1 MLASDV
7 IALANQFYSSN
18 ALTASDSH
26 TIKLTV
32 TRGVSYI
39 PIPTGAGENFAGL
52 FTVDLPSTVTAGQE
66 FNIVVRRISTRTIQP
81 PPPPPHINAPIQTH
95 TLPSTIG
102 EVSKKAKAKEAPA
115 EALAPVTPGAISWRY
130 VVGTFQV
137 QIPVT
142 TKDKMLSSEEDT
154 LAIMKWRLQQ
164 MMPSNRWYS
173 VLERYNSYIAA
184 RVDGLGGDA
193 DDIAPSFD
201 GAPRDTPICIRIRV
215 LNSLHQ
221 PRGGTVNI
229 EFQPQDAGEIVKV
242 KAADASK
249 DIDVLGLRRYPQV
262 PLYEVTVTPTNVFKP
277 TSQFVKIP
285 PSGFD
290 TVEFVIG

>member
-1 MLASDV
+1 MIDWGAIPVGSVASLYWPQVLASDV

-18 ALTASDSH
+18 PLTVTDSH

-32 TRGVSYI
+32 TGGISYI

-52 FTVDLPSTVTAGQE
+52 FTVDLPSTVSAGQE
-66 FNIVVRRISTRTIQP
+66 FNIVVRRISSRTVQP

-102 EVSKKAKAKEAPA
+102 EVSEKKEAAAPA
-115 EALAPVTPGAISWRY
+115 EALAPTTPGGPISWRY

-142 TKDKMLSSEEDT
+142 TKDKILFSEEDT

-164 MMPSNRWYS
+164 MMPSNRWYP
-173 VLERYNSYIAA
+173 VIERHISYIAA

-193 DDIAPSFD
+193 DDIAPSVD
-201 GAPRDTPICIRIRV
+201 GAHGKDTRICIRIRV
-215 LNSLHQ
+215 LNSLRQ
-221 PRGGTVNI
+221 PLGGTVNI
-229 EFQPQDAGEIVKV
+229 EFKPRDAGR
-242 KAADASK
+242 
-249 DIDVLGLRRYPQV
+249 L
-262 PLYEVTVTPTNVFKP
+262 
-277 TSQFVKIP
+277 
-285 PSGFD
+285 
-290 TVEFVIG
+290 